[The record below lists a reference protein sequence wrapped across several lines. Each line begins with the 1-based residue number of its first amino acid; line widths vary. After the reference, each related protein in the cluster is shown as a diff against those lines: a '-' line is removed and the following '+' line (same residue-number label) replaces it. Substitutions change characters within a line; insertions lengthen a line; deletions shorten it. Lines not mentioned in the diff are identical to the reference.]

1 MRIIKEIPSIYL
13 SSKYLDPESKL
24 GIFISEL
31 KSRINKENEFI
42 KYISSIK
49 FWDFNKISLW
59 SFEEV
64 LNYIDE
70 ILEKYSIK
78 SNEDINK
85 NILYPLINFILLL
98 IKNCYNKE
106 IFASFDNLQKIF
118 LTNFDIEIKILIIE
132 INFILIENKHSLVII
147 NKLFYRTFY
156 TLINLRMILMDLLEN
171 NFRVNQG
178 IINFLEPI
186 MNRIYQKWYN
196 KLMKRRKR
204 LTKEENNL
212 FELISPFELFQEII
226 NNKKDYKDINNF
238 REKSKEEYE
247 YFTQGYINKTMIYEK
262 NLEKENGI
270 KYLLKDEILY
280 IICMNNFFFVINE
293 IVQCSIH
300 NNDISNNNK
309 IISLSK
315 YILLGINLLI
325 KDNQLN
331 YEEDNSIISEN
342 YIQNYYNDVLKII
355 TSKNYSL
362 DLKSIFLNGGIYFME
377 IFDGYD
383 NILFQNGLFHSFL
396 NDLTHQNENEMEV
409 LTLEQGNN
417 QEFLNVILNFVFN
430 FKLFKEIPQNFLTK
444 ILEIPKD
451 KKIY

>member
-13 SSKYLDPESKL
+13 SSKYLDPESRL

-42 KYISSIK
+42 NYISSIK

-70 ILEKYSIK
+70 ILEKYSNK

-226 NNKKDYKDINNF
+226 NNKKD
-238 REKSKEEYE
+238 
-247 YFTQGYINKTMIYEK
+247 
-262 NLEKENGI
+262 
-270 KYLLKDEILY
+270 
-280 IICMNNFFFVINE
+280 
-293 IVQCSIH
+293 
-300 NNDISNNNK
+300 
-309 IISLSK
+309 
-315 YILLGINLLI
+315 
-325 KDNQLN
+325 
-331 YEEDNSIISEN
+331 
-342 YIQNYYNDVLKII
+342 
-355 TSKNYSL
+355 
-362 DLKSIFLNGGIYFME
+362 
-377 IFDGYD
+377 
-383 NILFQNGLFHSFL
+383 
-396 NDLTHQNENEMEV
+396 
-409 LTLEQGNN
+409 
-417 QEFLNVILNFVFN
+417 
-430 FKLFKEIPQNFLTK
+430 
-444 ILEIPKD
+444 
-451 KKIY
+451 